1 MMQTE
6 RRRSP
11 RIRTYQPVR
20 LQPIHSQR
28 SMDTLTKDVS
38 RHGLRC
44 LSEQIFPVSTE
55 VSVELTTADGP
66 LAARGKTAWFQ
77 IIPHS
82 DQVEVG
88 IAFTEISPETIRRL
102 SVYLDRLSEKSSAS
116 ITT

>member
-1 MMQTE
+1 MQTE
-6 RRRSP
+6 RRGSP

-38 RHGLRC
+38 RYGLRC

-55 VSVELTTADGP
+55 ISIELTTADGL
-66 LAARGKTAWFQ
+66 LAVRGKSAWFQ
-77 IIPHS
+77 MIPHS

-88 IAFTEISPETIRRL
+88 IAFTDLSPNTIRRL
-102 SVYLDRLSEKSSAS
+102 SVYLDRLAQKAISS
-116 ITT
+116 TTT